1 MWKWLKNLINWGE
14 IYESTWWGKG
24 VLTNTIGWGIVYK
37 PEASQ
42 DTWEYQQSEW
52 NTENNKWNNI

>member
-24 VLTNTIGWGIVYK
+24 VLTNTIGWGIIYK

-42 DTWEYQQSEW
+42 DTWNYQQSEW
-52 NTENNKWNNI
+52 EHRK